1 MKRGFFHT
9 VALLGLLLTFTG
21 CSNYQ
26 KLLKSD
32 NLDKKYEAALAY
44 YEKEDY
50 TRANEL
56 LKQVAP
62 LLTGRPEAE
71 RANFVYAHTF
81 FMQGDYILSSFHF
94 KTFYETYQ
102 RSDLAEQAMFLYAKA
117 QYYQSPSH
125 EQDQQ
130 STLTALEALQEFGVR
145 YPESEYLAEANS
157 LVEELYKKL
166 DKKAFESAR
175 LYYSLRYYKA
185 AVVAFTNFQREYPSS
200 PYSDEAGY
208 LKIDAQYKFASE
220 SVASKQAERYREAIE
235 FYETFIDRYPES
247 RFLRSAEQV
256 YSRALE
262 DLEKINKVVASQ
274 SN

>member
-1 MKRGFFHT
+1 M
-9 VALLGLLLTFTG
+9 GLLLIFTS

-26 KLLKSD
+26 KLLKSND
-32 NLDKKYEAALAY
+32 VDKKYQAALSY

-62 LLTGRPEAE
+62 LMTGRVEAE
-71 RANFVYAHTF
+71 RANFVYAHTY
-81 FMQGDYILSSFHF
+81 FMQGDYILATYHF
-94 KTFYETYQ
+94 KNFYDTYQ
-102 RSDLAEQAMFLYAKA
+102 RSELAEQAMFLHAKS

-130 STLTALEALQEFGVR
+130 STLAALEALQEFNVR
-145 YPESEYLAEANS
+145 YPGSQYGEEANQ
-157 LVEELYKKL
+157 LIDELFRKL
-166 DKKAFESAR
+166 DRKAFESAR

-185 AVVAFTNFQREYPSS
+185 AVVAFTNFQRDYPTS

-208 LKIDAQYKFASE
+208 LKVDAQYRYAKE
-220 SVASKQAERYREAIE
+220 SIASKQAERYREAIE
-235 FYETFIDRYPES
+235 FYEVFVDRYPES
-247 RFLRSAEQV
+247 KFLRSAEQV
-256 YSRALE
+256 YGNVLE
-262 DLEKINKVVASQ
+262 ELERITSNSNTATTQ